1 MADKRAMMQK
11 DKNMKPPQLELES
24 EAGLSACFEDVYPDA
39 TVKISR
45 DQYSVFEIRRM
56 IRDTGELI
64 LAPEFQRHLVWK
76 PEQEREL
83 IESVLMGIPIP
94 VFYVFEDMEG
104 KKQVVDG
111 RQRISAIVRYLD
123 NAFFLDNLK
132 MLPQFNK
139 KRFKDLDPLYQSKIE
154 RYQVSV
160 YVIEPPTPER
170 VKYDIF
176 DRVNR
181 GGTRLN
187 SQEMR
192 HALYSGSSTR
202 MLKKLSKSSAFK
214 NATGNGVKGVRM
226 RDQYIILRF
235 LGFHLWR
242 QKELEFQY
250 KSNPDELLAKAM
262 QTINSYSPERSE
274 VLEKMF
280 NLAMSRSFEVLG
292 PDGFRFQTY
301 NVNKRPINMALFEAM
316 AHFFALVK
324 LDGLDKAAL
333 KKNLDDLKTAFD
345 NSGFFKGRVDSTA
358 SVEYRFKAV
367 EALAGRKEI

>member
-1 MADKRAMMQK
+1 MTDKGTLMQK
-11 DKNMKPPQLELES
+11 FKNMKSQPELES

-94 VFYVFEDMEG
+94 VFYLFEDIEG

-192 HALYSGSSTR
+192 HALYSGASTR
-202 MLKKLSKSSAFK
+202 LLKKLSKSLAFK
-214 NATGNGVKGVRM
+214 NATGNGVKDVRM

-242 QKELEFQY
+242 QQELVFQY
-250 KSNPDELLAKAM
+250 KSNPDELLAKVM
-262 QTINSYSPERSE
+262 QTINSYSPERIE
-274 VLEKMF
+274 ALKKMF
-280 NLAMSRSFEVLG
+280 DLAMTRSFEVLG
-292 PDGFRFQTY
+292 PDGFRFHTY

-316 AHFFALVK
+316 AHFFALVN
-324 LDGLDKAAL
+324 LGGGVRPAL
-333 KKNLDDLKTAFD
+333 L
-345 NSGFFKGRVDSTA
+345 
-358 SVEYRFKAV
+358 
-367 EALAGRKEI
+367 

>member
-1 MADKRAMMQK
+1 MQK
-11 DKNMKPPQLELES
+11 DKNMKLPQLKLES

-139 KRFKDLDPLYQSKIE
+139 KRFTDRDPGENVQSCH
-154 RYQVSV
+154 V
-160 YVIEPPTPER
+160 PE
-170 VKYDIF
+170 F
-176 DRVNR
+176 
-181 GGTRLN
+181 
-187 SQEMR
+187 
-192 HALYSGSSTR
+192 
-202 MLKKLSKSSAFK
+202 
-214 NATGNGVKGVRM
+214 
-226 RDQYIILRF
+226 
-235 LGFHLWR
+235 
-242 QKELEFQY
+242 
-250 KSNPDELLAKAM
+250 
-262 QTINSYSPERSE
+262 
-274 VLEKMF
+274 
-280 NLAMSRSFEVLG
+280 
-292 PDGFRFQTY
+292 
-301 NVNKRPINMALFEAM
+301 
-316 AHFFALVK
+316 
-324 LDGLDKAAL
+324 
-333 KKNLDDLKTAFD
+333 
-345 NSGFFKGRVDSTA
+345 
-358 SVEYRFKAV
+358 
-367 EALAGRKEI
+367 